1 MKKVLAIVLSAL
13 LLVAALVG
21 CASKSEPASNDNN
34 ASADTAAST
43 DGKLET
49 LKVGAS
55 STPHA
60 EILEQVKDTLAAEG
74 YDLQI
79 VIYDD
84 YVLPNQSLADGSL
97 DANYFQHT
105 PYLNS
110 FNASNG
116 TDLVSAA
123 KIHYEPF
130 GLYGNGVASVADI
143 AADATI
149 LIPADDSNET
159 RALLLLAQEGLI
171 ELPADASAEKGVT
184 TLDIVDAKGHDVQPL
199 QADTVPAQLANS
211 NPGTVAVINGN
222 YALQAGLH
230 AADALAIEDASG
242 DAAQTYANIIACRA
256 GEENSA
262 KIQALVK
269 ALQSDAVKEYIEKT
283 YNGAVVASSDPNAF
297 PPGSDL
303 EPGGFSFWGSGING
317 PWNRRG
323 KGWLY
328 SSASYSGRSS
338 SSLVRLQE
346 AFHAMKPPVSPSSR
360 SARISSPI
368 SCTPYSL

>member
-1 MKKVLAIVLSAL
+1 MKKVLAIVLAAL
-13 LLVAALVG
+13 LIVAALVG
-21 CASKSEPASNDNN
+21 CAAKSETADTT
-34 ASADTAAST
+34 ATTDTAAAETT
-43 DGKLET
+43 DGKLEV

-79 VIYDD
+79 VVYDD

-110 FNASNG
+110 

-130 GLYGNGVASVADI
+130 GLYGNGVDSVDAIAS
-143 AADATI
+143 DATI

-184 TLDIVDAKGHDVQPL
+184 TLDIVDAKGHDVQAL

-211 NPGTVAVINGN
+211 NEGTVAVINGN

-230 AADALAIEDASG
+230 ASDALAIEDASG
-242 DAAQTYANIIACRA
+242 DAAQTYANIVACRA

-269 ALQSDAVKEYIEKT
+269 ALQSDAVKTYIENT
-283 YNGAVVASSDPNAF
+283 YNGAVVAIF
-297 PPGSDL
+297 
-303 EPGGFSFWGSGING
+303 
-317 PWNRRG
+317 
-323 KGWLY
+323 
-328 SSASYSGRSS
+328 
-338 SSLVRLQE
+338 
-346 AFHAMKPPVSPSSR
+346 
-360 SARISSPI
+360 
-368 SCTPYSL
+368 